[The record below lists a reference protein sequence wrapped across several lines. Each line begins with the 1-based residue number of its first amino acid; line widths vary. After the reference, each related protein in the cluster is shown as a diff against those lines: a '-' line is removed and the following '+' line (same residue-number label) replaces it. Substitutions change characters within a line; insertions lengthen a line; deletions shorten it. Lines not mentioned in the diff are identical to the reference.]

1 MKITIFILAFLL
13 INLIKCTKKETNIF
27 DWGINNDV
35 EILTPIEIS
44 QKDGKDI
51 LIAKKD
57 ISNNQEIIRIPYDI
71 IFNVEKALDLINSKE
86 LKSQY
91 ETFKKVEI
99 ATYEPNRINLQ
110 KEEIFLAY
118 ILYLIHQEPDLYQK
132 TKFYEKYKFYL
143 SSLKKDLPRSP
154 LFYNYN
160 QTEYLTGTYLGK
172 FNDRIKKLFQ
182 EEIKVF
188 QNESYYNK
196 TIDFK
201 EYAKYRLITKN
212 KVLEILDHICMIPI
226 LNYFDRDYMKYNAR
240 FSINKNGDVKITSR
254 KSIKNEELI
263 IVFAPKSSNVE
274 RMIFEGELNSYLVNY
289 KEDYLIPAFS
299 AGLFYKYDLD
309 DIDLFNNYFINLVEL
324 KFDEKAINLYKN
336 YTSVF
341 KGNDGDA
348 WACEILFENVEYYKK
363 YVEHFIKV
371 QINEIFENEYDR
383 KHVEKAMKG
392 EEKLLQKSTEYI
404 KNKCKQLKQK
414 ENEKKKKKSSDL

>member
-1 MKITIFILAFLL
+1 MKINIIILAIFLL
-13 INLIKCTKKETNIF
+13 NLIKCAKNETNIF

-35 EILTPIEIS
+35 EILTPIEIL
-44 QKDGKDI
+44 QKDGKDK

-57 ISNNQEIIRIPYDI
+57 INNNQEIIRIPYDI
-71 IFNVEKALDLINSKE
+71 TFNIEKALDLINSKE

-91 ETFKKVEI
+91 ETFKKLDI
-99 ATYEPNRINLQ
+99 ATYEPQRINLQ

-118 ILYLIHQEPDLYQK
+118 LLYLIQQEPDLYQK
-132 TKFYEKYKFYL
+132 TKFYKKYKFYL
-143 SSLKKDLPRSP
+143 SCLKNDLPRSP
-154 LFYNYN
+154 LFYNSN
-160 QTEYLTGTYLGK
+160 QTEYLSGTYLGK

-182 EEIKVF
+182 EEIKIF
-188 QNESYYNK
+188 QNESFYNK

-201 EYAKYRLITKN
+201 EYAKYRLIIKN
-212 KVLEILDHICMIPI
+212 KALEILDHISMIPI

-240 FSINKNGDVKITSR
+240 FSINNNGNVKITSR

-263 IVFAPKSSNVE
+263 IVFSPKSSNVE

-289 KEDYLIPAFS
+289 KEPYLIPAFS
-299 AGLFYKYDLD
+299 PGLFYKYDLD

-324 KFDEKAINLYKN
+324 KFEEKAINLYKN
-336 YTSVF
+336 YTSLF

-348 WACEILFENVEYYKK
+348 WACEVLFENVEYYKK

-371 QINEIFENEYDR
+371 QINKIFENEYDR
-383 KHVEKAMKG
+383 KNVEKAMKG

-404 KNKCKQLKQK
+404 KNRCKQLQQK
-414 ENEKKKKKSSDL
+414 ENEKKKKKNTDL